1 MVNVEA
7 FSAPLLTAGLLAIA
21 GCGQAPALSVTP
33 VGSGDPGQSNDSSLA
48 APLISG
54 TVSWVD
60 GQHVWTDYAYD
71 DRGRTATAL
80 YEDAPLSN
88 GIVAKLESV
97 SSVTLDVAR
106 MGIDTGE
113 AIRIDADSDGDS
125 RPRDR
130 KSTRLNSSH

>member
-21 GCGQAPALSVTP
+21 GCGQSTALSVTP

-88 GIVAKLESV
+88 GIVAKIESV

-113 AIRIDADSDGDS
+113 ASPLAADSERETQSG
-125 RPRDR
+125 
-130 KSTRLNSSH
+130 

>member
-21 GCGQAPALSVTP
+21 GCGQSTALSVTP

-60 GQHVWTDYAYD
+60 GQHVWTDYAYA
-71 DRGRTATAL
+71 DRGRTATAP
-80 YEDAPLSN
+80 YEAAPLSN
-88 GIVAKLESV
+88 GLDAKIERV
-97 SSVTLDVAR
+97 SAVPLTVSLV
-106 MGIDTGE
+106 
-113 AIRIDADSDGDS
+113 
-125 RPRDR
+125 
-130 KSTRLNSSH
+130 